1 MKPSDRSKQ
10 PPKMTIGPL
19 PAPPPGSKPIQP
31 AAPKPAPNPGRAP
44 AVGSGI
50 LSGTGLNFGPAY
62 VPTRRQQA
70 PQGQPVLVTVPRPN
84 VPRQPP
90 PHQPL
95 PMKGVL
101 EDYAK
106 GARAPDRWPDE
117 VPGTR
122 TPPPRPAPRPTPPP
136 AAAKPAVAPEPPP
149 PPAAVEDPGPAPAWM
164 AAPTGRAKD
173 AGRKPLYAGA
183 AALLAVAAF
192 AAVTLL
198 KHRDTTPPAESQPV
212 AAATIA
218 DATPQPVL
226 RPELDTSNLVTQPFV
241 PAVPPEKPVVST
253 RKAAPVKVA
262 SATPRPAPA
271 PAAEAP
277 PPVQV
282 APQPLAVPPPAPTP
296 QPAPRIFIPHIDPSA
311 PIETRSRIDE

>member
-31 AAPKPAPNPGRAP
+31 AATKPAPNPGRAP

-62 VPTRRQQA
+62 VPPRRQQA

-84 VPRQPP
+84 LRQPA

-101 EDYAK
+101 QDYAR

-117 VPGTR
+117 VPVAR
-122 TPPPRPAPRPTPPP
+122 TSPPRPASRPAPPP
-136 AAAKPAVAPEPPP
+136 AAEKPAVAPEPPP
-149 PPAAVEDPGPAPAWM
+149 PPAAAEEPGPAPAWM
-164 AAPTGRAKD
+164 AASTKRAK
-173 AGRKPLYAGA
+173 GTSRKPLYAGA

-198 KHRDTTPPAESQPV
+198 KHRDATPPAEPQPV
-212 AAATIA
+212 AAATVA

-241 PAVPPEKPVVST
+241 PAVPPEKPVVT
-253 RKAAPVKVA
+253 ARKAAPVKVA
-262 SATPRPAPA
+262 SAEPRPA

-282 APQPLAVPPPAPTP
+282 APQPLAVPPPAPAP
-296 QPAPRIFIPHIDPSA
+296 KPAPRIIIPHIDPSA
-311 PIETRSRIDE
+311 PIETRSSIDQ